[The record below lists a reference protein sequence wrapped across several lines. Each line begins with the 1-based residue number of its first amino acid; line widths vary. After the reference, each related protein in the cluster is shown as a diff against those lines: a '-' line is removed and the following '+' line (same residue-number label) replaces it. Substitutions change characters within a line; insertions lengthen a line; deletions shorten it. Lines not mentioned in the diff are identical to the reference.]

1 MKWQKLV
8 DSEDENLWRG
18 TVFRFPAVHPFEA
31 VVDFMLFEDA
41 SSESG
46 FSLVCTT
53 GYKSGLH
60 EGELPLEARALG
72 NVFAISR
79 SWLVENWTQSI
90 YRETPASEVRFTDG
104 YSQEIGSIGGQE
116 T

>member
-60 EGELPLEARALG
+60 EGELPLEARAPG

-90 YRETPASEVRFTDG
+90 YRETPASEVRFADG
-104 YSQEIGSIGGQE
+104 YSQEIGSIDG
-116 T
+116 